1 MTIKESFRKQ
11 VIIPINSDN
20 KTKFIEDSS
29 NYNTNM
35 NKALKNIKSDNMV
48 DLIHQEQSGITIV
61 TNKVVVATTSH
72 KDQQRHK

>member
-11 VIIPINSDN
+11 IIIPINSDN

>member
-29 NYNTNM
+29 NYNTNL
-35 NKALKNIKSDNMV
+35 NKALKNIKLDDMV

-72 KDQQRHK
+72 KD